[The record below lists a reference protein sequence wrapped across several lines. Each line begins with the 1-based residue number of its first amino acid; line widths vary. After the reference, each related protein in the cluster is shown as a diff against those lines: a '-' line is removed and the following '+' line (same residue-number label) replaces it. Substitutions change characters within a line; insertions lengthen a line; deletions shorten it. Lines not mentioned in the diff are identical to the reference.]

1 MTSEQSEFV
10 GFEDSTDVKEDRWE
24 EVIFSDAIEI
34 NNYPP
39 AEKGDEYKSVGMA
52 DIGRNKR
59 KIQNWEMKE
68 YSYSR
73 PRFSN
78 AQTLMAR
85 ITPCL
90 ENGKTAFVDVF
101 DDDEVAIGSTEF
113 IVLSDTEKTI
123 PKFVYYTARRP
134 EIRQFAIKRMT
145 GTSGRQRVPLDIFD
159 QKRIRIPPIE
169 EQKKIVAI
177 LDNLDTKIE
186 TNNEITEKLEELAQ
200 TIFKSHFVD
209 FEVYNQFKST
219 ELGDIPRDFEVV
231 ELDSIVDLM
240 RGYSYSSDYLDKE
253 NEFDDSYPMV
263 NLKNVQEGGGFR
275 SDDYKFYTEDAIKGR
290 YHIEEGDLILAITE
304 QTLDGELI
312 GSPAI
317 IPNLNAEKSI
327 ISQDLAKVLSEYVS
341 REFLYHLFK
350 TGDFDEYTTSMAT
363 GTTVFHL
370 SLTAI
375 GEYEFPLPPE
385 DQIEKFTNIARS
397 IHKQKSVLLDENR
410 DLAQIRDTLLPKLM
424 SGEIKVND
432 INLEDLEVS
441 SEV

>member
-1 MTSEQSEFV
+1 MTSEQRELD
-10 GFEDSTDVKEDRWE
+10 GFDSSTEKGEDQWE
-24 EVIFSDAIEI
+24 EVKFSDVIEI

-39 AEKGDEYKSVGMA
+39 AEKGDDYKSVGMA
-52 DIGRNKR
+52 DVARNKR
-59 KIQNWEMKE
+59 KIQNWEIKE

-73 PRFSN
+73 PRFRN
-78 AQTLMAR
+78 GQTLMAR

-90 ENGKTAFVDVF
+90 ENGKTAFVDIF
-101 DDDEVAIGSTEF
+101 DEDEVAIGSTEF

-134 EIRQFAIKRMT
+134 EIRKFAIKRMT

-159 QKRIRIPPIE
+159 QKAISLPPIN
-169 EQKKIVAI
+169 EQKKITAI

-186 TNNEITEKLEELAQ
+186 INTKIREKLEELVQ

-209 FEVYNQFKST
+209 FDLYDDFKDT
-219 ELGDIPRDFEVV
+219 EIGEIPSQFEVV
-231 ELDSIVDLM
+231 ELNNIVDLM

-253 NEFDDSYPMV
+253 NEIEDSYPMI
-263 NLKNVQEGGGFR
+263 NLKNVKEGGGFR
-275 SDDYKFYTEDAIKGR
+275 SDDYKYYTENDVKER
-290 YHIEEGDLILAITE
+290 YHIDVGDLILAITE
-304 QTLDGELI
+304 QTLDGSLI

-317 IPNLNAEKSI
+317 IPELDTETSI
-327 ISQDLAKVLSEYVS
+327 ISQDLAKVLPKNVS

-350 TGDFDEYTTSMAT
+350 TTDFDEYSTSVAT

-375 GEYEFPLPPE
+375 GEFEFALPP
-385 DQIEKFTNIARS
+385 DDKIKQFTNIARP
-397 IHKQKSVLLDENR
+397 IHKKKSILLDENR
-410 DLAQIRDTLLPKLM
+410 RLAQIRDTLLPKLM
-424 SGEIKVND
+424 SGEVRVND
-432 INLEDLEVS
+432 INLDDLEVG